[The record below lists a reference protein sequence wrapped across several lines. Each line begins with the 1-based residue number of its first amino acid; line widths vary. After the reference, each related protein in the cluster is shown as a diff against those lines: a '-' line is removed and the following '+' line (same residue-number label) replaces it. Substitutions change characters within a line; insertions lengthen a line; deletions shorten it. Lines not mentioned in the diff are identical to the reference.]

1 MSNNFWRSEKLPHM
15 EIRRTDMSNVPYKSH
30 SHVEYLSIGAVD
42 GGETVMNC
50 CGEDSVV
57 SAGMLVFF
65 NPNDPH
71 SCNPINKKSR
81 SYWMMHLDVKWCE
94 DMQREMF
101 GSDSFV
107 PLVSGCVTDE
117 ELFGDFCNYCRA
129 VMDEEEYYD
138 GEYEL
143 IRIVTRIFEKYC
155 TEKPLDEIPSVILKE
170 VAEYIEENPFEN
182 ITLEELA
189 DKFRQN
195 RFHLLRCFRNTYG
208 LPPHAYQMNIRI
220 ERAKD
225 MLKSGKSI
233 ADTAAD
239 TGFTDQSH
247 FHRIFKKITAA
258 TPGEYRQ

>member
-1 MSNNFWRSEKLPHM
+1 
-15 EIRRTDMSNVPYKSH
+15 
-30 SHVEYLSIGAVD
+30 
-42 GGETVMNC
+42 
-50 CGEDSVV
+50 
-57 SAGMLVFF
+57 
-65 NPNDPH
+65 
-71 SCNPINKKSR
+71 
-81 SYWMMHLDVKWCE
+81 
-94 DMQREMF
+94 MQREMF

-155 TEKPLDEIPSVILKE
+155 TEKHLDEIPSVILKE

-182 ITLEELA
+182 ISLEELA

-225 MLKSGKSI
+225 MLKNGKSI

>member
-1 MSNNFWRSEKLPHM
+1 MSNNFWRSDEQPYI
-15 EIRRTDMSNVPYKSH
+15 EIRRTDMSNVAYKPH
-30 SHVEYLSIGAVD
+30 AHDHLSIGAVD

-50 CGEDSVV
+50 CGKDSVV
-57 SAGMLVFF
+57 SEGAMVFF
-65 NPNDPH
+65 NPNEPH
-71 SCNPINKKSR
+71 SCNPVNKEGR
-81 SYWMMHLDVKWCE
+81 SYWMMYLDVKWCE
-94 DMQREMF
+94 SIQKEMF
-101 GSDSFV
+101 GSDGFV
-107 PLVSGCVTDE
+107 PLTSGCVTDE
-117 ELFGDFCNYCRA
+117 ELFSDFCNYCRA
-129 VMDEEEYYD
+129 VVNGEEYYD

-155 TEKPLDEIPSVILKE
+155 TQEPLADIPSVILKE
-170 VAEYIEENPFEN
+170 VAEYIEANPFDN
-182 ITLEELA
+182 ISLEELA

-195 RFHLLRCFRNTYG
+195 RFHLLRCFRNAYG
-208 LPPHAYQMNIRI
+208 MPPHAFQMNVRI
-220 ERAKD
+220 ERAKE